1 MHTWDPKQY
10 LAYADERG
18 RPFVE
23 LVARI
28 GARAPGQVADLGCG
42 PGTLT
47 RLLSERWPDA
57 HVTGVDASA
66 AMLERAAAIHGVD
79 WVQADVAAWQPPE
92 PLDVIVTNATMQW
105 IPGHLELLP
114 RLVGMLAPGGW
125 FAMQVPGNFSEPS
138 HVLRDEVAALPQFAR
153 HTDAAARPG
162 AHDAETY
169 LRALTALGLDVDAW
183 ETRYLHVLRGPDAV
197 FEWVRGTGA
206 RPVLEALP
214 DDLRPAFEDA
224 FRARLRDAYPADTEG
239 RVVLPFRR
247 VFAVGSAGAAGSAA

>member
-1 MHTWDPKQY
+1 MHSWDPQQY
-10 LAYADERG
+10 LRFGDERG

-23 LVARI
+23 LIARV
-28 GARAPGQVADLGCG
+28 GASDPRTVADLGCG

-47 RLLSERWPDA
+47 RLLLERWPGA
-57 HVTGVDASA
+57 RVTGVDASA
-66 AMLERAAAIHGVD
+66 VMLQRAAAIAGID
-79 WVQADVAAWQPPE
+79 WVRADAAEWQPPV
-92 PLDVIVTNATMQW
+92 PLDVLVTNATLQW

-114 RLVGMLAPGGW
+114 SLVGMLAPGGW

-169 LRALTALGLDVDAW
+169 LRTLTALGLDVDAW
-183 ETRYLHVLRGPDAV
+183 ETTYLHVLRGPDAV
-197 FEWVRGTGA
+197 FEWVSGTGA

-224 FRARLRDAYPADTEG
+224 FRARLREAYPADAEG

-247 VFAVGSAGAAGSAA
+247 VFAVGRTSGADSAA

>member
-1 MHTWDPKQY
+1 MHSWDPQQY
-10 LAYADERG
+10 LRFADERG

-23 LVARI
+23 LLARVDVA
-28 GARAPGQVADLGCG
+28 APRTVADLGCG

-47 RLLSERWPDA
+47 RLLRERWPGA
-57 HVTGVDASA
+57 RVTGVDASA
-66 AMLERAAAIHGVD
+66 AMLQRAAAIDGID
-79 WVQADVAAWQPPE
+79 WVRADAAEWRSSE
-92 PLDVIVTNATMQW
+92 PLDVLVTNATLQW

-125 FAMQVPGNFSEPS
+125 FAMQVPGNFAEPS
-138 HVLRDEVAALPQFAR
+138 HVLRDEVAALPRFAR
-153 HTDAAARPG
+153 HTGAAARPG

-183 ETRYLHVLRGPDAV
+183 ETTYLHVLHGPDAV

-224 FRARLRDAYPADTEG
+224 FRARLREAYPADAAG

-247 VFAVGSAGAAGSAA
+247 VFAVGRASPAGSAA